1 MGFEHKPPLSG
12 RSRPSIGGR
21 ADVPGL
27 GGRGKFNNVDEKDGQ
42 GRGTGAADRR
52 RNLTPQER
60 QRKAEIFKSARPAE
74 NVKRGDPIT
83 GKVYNVTDEGAFI
96 LTDEKYIGL
105 IHKDEQAH
113 PLKIGMVV
121 EGRVTFVRPDGR
133 INLSL
138 RPQKE
143 VARVVDAEKILEYIK
158 KRNGSM
164 PFNDSSPP
172 EIIKER
178 FGISKAAF
186 KRALGKL
193 LKEGL
198 VEEREGWVV
207 IKDNEELQNEELQD

>member
-1 MGFEHKPPLSG
+1 MGFEHKPPLIG
-12 RSRPSIGGR
+12 RDRPSVRGR
-21 ADVPGL
+21 ADVSGL
-27 GGRGKFNNVDEKDGQ
+27 AGRGKFNNPDDKDRQ
-42 GRGTGAADRR
+42 GRESGTGDRR

-74 NVKRGDPIT
+74 NVKRGDPIN

-158 KRNGSM
+158 KRNGAM

-172 EIIKER
+172 EVIKER

-193 LKEGL
+193 FKEGL
-198 VEEREGWVV
+198 VIEREGWIV
-207 IKDNEELQNEELQD
+207 IKDSEELED

>member
-1 MGFEHKPPLSG
+1 MGFEPKTPLTG
-12 RSRPSIGGR
+12 RNRLNNTGI
-21 ADVPGL
+21 ADGPRL
-27 GGRGKFNNVDEKDGQ
+27 
-42 GRGTGAADRR
+42 APDRR

-60 QRKAEIFKSARPAE
+60 QRKAEIFKSARPAQ
-74 NVKRGDPIT
+74 NVKRGDAIK
-83 GKVYNVTDEGAFI
+83 GKIYNITDEGAFI
-96 LTDEKYIGL
+96 LTEEKYIGL
-105 IHKDEQAH
+105 IHRDEQTQ
-113 PLKIGMVV
+113 PLKIGMDI

-172 EIIKER
+172 EVIKER

-193 LKEGL
+193 LKDGL
-198 VEEREGWVV
+198 VEECEGWIV
-207 IKDNEELQNEELQD
+207 IRDNKEIQY

>member
-1 MGFEHKPPLSG
+1 MGFEHKPPLIG
-12 RSRPSIGGR
+12 RNRSNIGGR

-27 GGRGKFNNVDEKDGQ
+27 GGRGKLNNADDRDGQ
-42 GRGTGAADRR
+42 GRGSGVIDRR
-52 RNLTPQER
+52 RQLTPQER
-60 QRKAEIFKSARPAE
+60 QRKAEIFKSARSAE
-74 NVKRGDPIT
+74 NVKRGDNIK

-113 PLKIGMVV
+113 PLKIGMAV

-158 KRNGSM
+158 KRNGAM
-164 PFNDSSPP
+164 PFNDTSPP

-193 LKEGL
+193 FKDGL
-198 VEEREGWVV
+198 VEEREGWIVV
-207 IKDNEELQNEELQD
+207 KDSEELED